1 MIGILEAACA
11 VFNARNQHVVHQIR
25 GNAAIWACCWSLGT
39 HVYLCPPDSPM
50 DMSWPTEA
58 EKRAAIQRVR
68 VNQTGIKNTHY
79 KWKQLRE
86 LVVDPQI
93 WLLTFL
99 IVVTSLTSGVISF
112 YSTTL
117 FHNFGFSALRSSL
130 LNMPSGAV
138 SLLSCLVTAY
148 LGHKYNNRALCTT
161 VFCCLAAMGSTLMS
175 FLPASQRAG
184 LLAGIYL
191 ANMQTVTLFLVF
203 CLTTA
208 NVAGHTKRVAANALI
223 NGAFSLGN
231 IIGPQLFQAK
241 DAPRYIPAKIVLLV
255 TQIATAVIAA
265 ALRVYYGYQNRLR
278 DERERREREAGE
290 GKEVVVN
297 IEWLNRMCFFC
308 SFLRS
313 LIY

>member
-1 MIGILEAACA
+1 MFLVLGCVTAAAA
-11 VFNARNQHVVHQIR
+11 V
-25 GNAAIWACCWSLGT
+25 WALICM
-39 HVYLCPPDSPM
+39 PDSPM
-50 DMSWPTEA
+50 DVSWLTEA

-99 IVVTSLTSGVISF
+99 ITSLTSGVISF

-117 FHNFGFSALRSSL
+117 IHNFGFSALRSSL
-130 LNMPSGAV
+130 LNIYD
-138 SLLSCLVTAY
+138 T
-148 LGHKYNNRALCTT
+148 RALCMT
-161 VFCCLAAMGSTLMS
+161 VFCCLAAMGSALMS
-175 FLPASQRAG
+175 FFPASQRAG

-191 ANMQTVTLFLVF
+191 VKMQIVALFLVF

-241 DAPRYIPAKIVLLV
+241 DAPRYIPAKI
-255 TQIATAVIAA
+255 
-265 ALRVYYGYQNRLR
+265 
-278 DERERREREAGE
+278 DERERKEREAGE

-297 IEWLNRMCFFC
+297 IEWLTSNRPRKQNGPLQILSTRMDDV
-308 SFLRS
+308 FLH
-313 LIY
+313 